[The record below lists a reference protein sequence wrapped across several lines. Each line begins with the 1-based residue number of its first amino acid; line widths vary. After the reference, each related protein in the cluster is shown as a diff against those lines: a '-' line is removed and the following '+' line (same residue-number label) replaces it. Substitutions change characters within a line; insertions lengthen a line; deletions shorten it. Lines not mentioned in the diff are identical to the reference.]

1 MPGIGISLR
10 NAWKYIQEEFLFA
23 QRVSFVKA
31 RPERM
36 AFKWRWVNKMYYYN
50 SNVDDLQISGFL
62 ARVMDKNH
70 EGSI

>member
-1 MPGIGISLR
+1 MPGIDISLR

-36 AFKWRWVNKMYYYN
+36 AFKWRWVNKMYNN

-62 ARVMDKNH
+62 ARVMDKIH